1 MFEERRTFLK
11 TTLSVGAAGVGTL
24 LSAKLGVAKDN
35 EGSASSNGVI
45 IGTSPKKEIL
55 YKKTANWNTYYK
67 AAY

>member
-11 TTLSVGAAGVGTL
+11 TTLGAGAVGVGAL
-24 LSAKLGVAKDN
+24 LSAKLGIAKGN

-55 YKKTANWNTYYK
+55 YKKTANWDAYYK